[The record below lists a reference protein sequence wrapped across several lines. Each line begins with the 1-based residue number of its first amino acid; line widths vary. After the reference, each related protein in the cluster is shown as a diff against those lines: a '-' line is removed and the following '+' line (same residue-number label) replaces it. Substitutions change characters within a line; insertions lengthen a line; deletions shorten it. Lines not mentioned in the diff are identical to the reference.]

1 MTDNHGGETET
12 LRTKESRVIKDRSQ
26 SALRKSVER
35 KPVVPIALKAAT
47 SSPVS
52 MCLAQKGSSQC

>member
-1 MTDNHGGETET
+1 MTANRGGETET
-12 LRTKESRVIKDRSQ
+12 LRTQESRVIKDRSQ

-35 KPVVPIALKAAT
+35 KAVAPTALKAAT

-52 MCLAQKGSSQC
+52 VCLAQKGSSQC